1 MSESN
6 HKIVFLELEEIGAA
20 APCMNLQLKFP
31 VSNSLLSDSK
41 KVVEAIKVKK
51 PHMHELLSRGKVV
64 LQIESDLFP
73 GKFHEVGEDSPIK
86 DRSCLKC
93 TVTRPSPF
101 DLENPQRE
109 CVKLTHTGTQIDGN
123 KSNFKLLYLYM
134 VFKFFLILGVQQQG
148 DPFTNQTS
156 SNDGGQEQ
164 VDTFRNES
172 MCNEQLMCK

>member
-73 GKFHEVGEDSPIK
+73 GKFHEVGEDSPI
-86 DRSCLKC
+86 
-93 TVTRPSPF
+93 
-101 DLENPQRE
+101 
-109 CVKLTHTGTQIDGN
+109 
-123 KSNFKLLYLYM
+123 
-134 VFKFFLILGVQQQG
+134 
-148 DPFTNQTS
+148 
-156 SNDGGQEQ
+156 
-164 VDTFRNES
+164 
-172 MCNEQLMCK
+172 